1 MFETRHRVIAPALAL
16 AIIAISLAGCD
27 STQDGDPSPPLPPST
42 FEALFNPLAGVSPW
56 PTDLLFLGTDDGTIN
71 FSGLTEPFGK
81 PPFTTAGSALSTLDG
96 FSTIGYTSTSFNLP
110 IDPASVG
117 ATTVHVVELK
127 LNNDKSPAGVTR
139 KLVYGVDFKAEV
151 SPDVDSGGKWLRITP
166 LKPFKA
172 SSGPVAG
179 PGGPGVIDNVGYL
192 FLVTNG
198 VRDTSQLAAQ
208 PDDTYAAIKAAPDCT
223 GFTGVANSLCLL
235 IKGHLQIAQ
244 GVGVNPASVVV
255 SWNYS
260 TQSTAD
266 VSAVAASLAPSSPI
280 SLASKG
286 LTTAQYS
293 DATIPLGA
301 LPGKADIYQGTM
313 TVPYYLGIPASVTD
327 ATVLSKFWRAAGS
340 SPVPGIN
347 ADSRNLTR
355 FNPFP
360 AKSGDVTIPVLV
372 TLPNAT
378 ANNGAGCSK
387 PAGGWPIAV
396 FQHGIPRSRTD
407 ALLIADGLADNCIV
421 MVAVDLPLHGITD
434 PTNPLYDAQH
444 ERTFNLDLRAPAGTD
459 PTGTHFLNFAN
470 PLQVRDN
477 YRQGAADIVALF
489 KSLPGLDVD
498 GDVAPD
504 VDPTRIHFIGLSN
517 GAITGVPAL
526 PFVPFRTVGLAD
538 VGGGLTQTLL
548 ESERQSGP
556 AIAFLNSQGLVP
568 NSTIFNNTVLR
579 DFQALADPADP
590 SNYIAAAAALRPLYM
605 TRVVGDTNVPNSA
618 FDRLVTA
625 SGVTQLQTAG
635 LTPIGPGTGRWLGVT
650 EGSHGALIY
659 PQPSLAAT
667 IELQTQHVSFI
678 ATTPGPDGPSVLV
691 TNTSI
696 VE

>member
-1 MFETRHRVIAPALAL
+1 MFESRNRLLAAALAVAL
-16 AIIAISLAGCD
+16 TGVGLSGCEA
-27 STQDGDPSPPLPPST
+27 SKDGPPSPPPPPST
-42 FEALFNPLAGVSPW
+42 FEALYNPLGGVSPW

-71 FSGLTEPFGK
+71 FSGLTAPFGGT
-81 PPFTTAGSALSTLDG
+81 PFTTAGPALSTLDG
-96 FSTIGYTSTSFNLP
+96 FSTIGYTSTSFSLP
-110 IDPASVG
+110 IDPASVS
-117 ATTVHVVELK
+117 ATSVHVVELK

-139 KLVYGVDFKAEV
+139 KLVYDVDFKAEV

-198 VRDTSQLAAQ
+198 VRDTEQVQAL
-208 PDDTYAAIKAAPDCT
+208 PDDTYAAIKAAPNCT

-244 GVGVNPASVVV
+244 GVGVDPNSVVV

-280 SLASKG
+280 TIADTG
-286 LTTAQYS
+286 LTTAEY
-293 DATIPLGA
+293 PEF
-301 LPGKADIYQGTM
+301 PGLRGLADIYQGTM
-313 TVPYYLGIPASVTD
+313 TVPYYLGIPATPTD
-327 ATVLSKFWRAAGS
+327 ATVLTKFWVAAGP
-340 SPVPGIN
+340 SPVPGI
-347 ADSRNLTR
+347 AATSRNLTR
-355 FNPFP
+355 FNPIP
-360 AKSGDVTIPVLV
+360 AERGDVTIPVLV
-372 TLPNAT
+372 TRPNAT
-378 ANNGAGCSK
+378 ANNGAGCTK
-387 PAGGWPIAV
+387 PATGWPVAV
-396 FQHGIPRSRTD
+396 FQHGYPRSRTD
-407 ALLIADGLADNCIV
+407 SLLIADSLADKCIL
-421 MVAVDLPLHGITD
+421 MVAIDLPLHGITN
-434 PTNPLYDAQH
+434 PANPLYDAAH
-444 ERTFNLDLRAPAGTD
+444 ERTFNLDLRAPAGVD

-470 PLQVRDN
+470 PLVIRDN

-489 KSLPGLDVD
+489 KSLPGLNIE
-498 GDVAPD
+498 GDAAPD

-517 GAITGVPAL
+517 GAITGIAAL
-526 PFVPFRTVGLAD
+526 PFVPFRTVSLAD
-538 VGGGLTQTLL
+538 GGGGLTQTVL
-548 ESERQSGP
+548 ESPQQSGP
-556 AIAFLNSQGLVP
+556 AIAFLGSQGLVQ

-579 DFQALADPADP
+579 DFQALVDPADP
-590 SNYIAAAAALRPLYM
+590 SNYIAAAAALRPVYM

-618 FDRLVTA
+618 FNRLVTA
-625 SGVTQLQTAG
+625 SGITQLRTAG

-650 EGSHGALIY
+650 EGSHGSLIY
-659 PQPSLAAT
+659 PQASLPAT

-678 ATTPGPDGPSVLV
+678 ATTPGPAGPSVLV

>member
-1 MFETRHRVIAPALAL
+1 MLEAHSRLLTPALAL
-16 AIIAISLAGCD
+16 LGAVALAGCEA
-27 STQDGDPSPPLPPST
+27 SQDGPAFPPPAPST
-42 FEALFNPLAGVSPW
+42 FVAEYDPLAGFSPW

-71 FSGLTEPFGK
+71 FSGLTAPYGN

-139 KLVYGVDFKAEV
+139 KLVFGQDFKAEV
-151 SPDVDSGGKWLRITP
+151 SPDVDGNGKWIRVTP

-179 PGGPGVIDNVGYL
+179 PGGPGVVDNVGYL

-198 VRDTSQLAAQ
+198 VRDMSRLVAQ
-208 PDDTYAAIKAAPDCT
+208 PDDTYAAIKAAANCD
-223 GFTGVANSLCLL
+223 GFTGVANSLCRL

-244 GVGVNPASVVV
+244 GVGVDPQTVVV

-260 TQSTAD
+260 TQSTSD
-266 VSAVAASLAPSSPI
+266 VSAVVASLAPASPI
-280 SLASKG
+280 TIANTG
-286 LTTAQYS
+286 LTTAQY
-293 DATIPLGA
+293 PEFPG
-301 LPGKADIYQGTM
+301 LPGKANIYKGTM
-313 TVPYYLGIPASVTD
+313 TVPYYLGIPATVTD
-327 ATVLSKFWRAAGS
+327 ASVLSKFWRAAGA

-347 ADSRNLTR
+347 GESRNLTR

-396 FQHGIPRSRTD
+396 FQHGYPRSRTD
-407 ALLIADGLADNCIV
+407 ALLIADSLADNCIV
-421 MVAVDLPLHGITD
+421 MVAIDLPLHGITS

-470 PLQVRDN
+470 PLQIRDN
-477 YRQGAADIVALF
+477 YRQGSADIVALF
-489 KSLPGLDVD
+489 KSLPGLDVN
-498 GDVAPD
+498 GDAAPD
-504 VDPTRIHFIGLSN
+504 VDPTRIHLIALSN
-517 GAITGVPAL
+517 GSITSIPSL
-526 PFVPFRTVGLAD
+526 PFVPFRTAGLAD
-538 VGGGLTQTLL
+538 GGGGLTQTVL
-548 ESERQSGP
+548 ESPQQSGP

-568 NSTIFNNTVLR
+568 NSVLFNNTVLR
-579 DFQALADPADP
+579 DFQALVDPADP
-590 SNYIAAAAALRPLYM
+590 SNFIAAATQLRPVYM

-625 SGVTQLQTAG
+625 SGVTQLRQAG
-635 LTPIGPGTGRWLGVT
+635 LTAIGAGTGRWLGVT
-650 EGSHGALIY
+650 VGSHGSLIY
-659 PQPSLAAT
+659 PQASLAAT
-667 IELQTQHVSFI
+667 IELQTQYVSFI
-678 ATTPGPDGPSVLV
+678 LTTPGPTGPSVNV
-691 TNTSI
+691 SNTSI